1 MQLKSDTQ
9 GNFKVPDPW
18 RLTRHGSGT
27 LPHLADLL
35 EFFFKF
41 PDPWRQARHGSGKTA
56 EMQCKTVPT
65 EITY

>member
-27 LPHLADLL
+27 HPQLADLL
-35 EFFFKF
+35 ENYFFKF
-41 PDPWRQARHGSGKTA
+41 PDPRRLARRGSGKLP
-56 EMQCKTVPT
+56 QCSVRW
-65 EITY
+65 YLLN

>member
-27 LPHLADLL
+27 HPQLADLREL
-35 EFFFKF
+35 NFSLNS
-41 PDPWRQARHGSGKTA
+41 RIRGG
-56 EMQCKTVPT
+56 
-65 EITY
+65 